1 MRRLD
6 TIENS
11 IPSIDNINEIDKR
24 VLGSINMLDGS
35 INNITTRI
43 KTLESIK
50 IKNDQPARTDKL
62 EVSD

>member
-43 KTLESIK
+43 KTLESIN
-50 IKNDQPARTDKL
+50 IKNDQPARIDKL